1 MTTPIQFQDVYRSF
15 GNLDV
20 LRGLSLSV
28 RPGEIY
34 AFLGRNGSGK
44 TTALRVLLGFLRPMA
59 GHSRILGIDS
69 QALMPADRGRIGY
82 VSEGHRLYGSFR
94 VRDAIQFEAGTRP
107 GFRKDYATQA
117 ARRCGLPP
125 KQLVVQLSRGQRAQL
140 ALIFAVAG
148 QPEVMIFDDPAMGL
162 DVVMRR
168 EFLDVMIDLLSDQGI
183 SVLFSSHIL
192 TDVERIA
199 DRVGILHDGR
209 LMVDA
214 AMTELKQRVQ
224 KRFWSGPN
232 GAAHS
237 PPRIDGLLRSQ
248 PRREGW
254 ELTLLDLDQKSEAQL
269 AAGGFRL
276 SEPTVPSLEDL
287 FLDLTAGA
295 TRSILPQPEEAES

>member
-1 MTTPIQFQDVYRSF
+1 MTPIQFDDVYRSF
-15 GNLDV
+15 GSQDV

-28 RPGEIY
+28 RPGEIF
-34 AFLGRNGSGK
+34 ALLGRNGSGK
-44 TTALRVLLGFLRPMA
+44 TTALRVLLGFLKPMA
-59 GHSRILGIDS
+59 GHARILGIDS
-69 QALMPADRGRIGY
+69 QALTPEDRGRIGY

-107 GFRKDYATQA
+107 NFRKDYAAEA
-117 ARRCGLPP
+117 AKRCGLPP
-125 KQLVVQLSRGQRAQL
+125 KQLVMQLSRGQRAQL

-183 SVLFSSHIL
+183 GVLFSSHIL

-214 AMTELKQRVQ
+214 SMTELKRRVQ
-224 KRFWSGPN
+224 KRFWCGPN
-232 GAAHS
+232 GAANS
-237 PPRIDGLLRSQ
+237 PPRVQGMLRSQ
-248 PRREGW
+248 PRKDGW
-254 ELTLLDLDQKSEAQL
+254 ELTLLDLDNEREAQL
-269 AAGGFRL
+269 AAGGSRL
-276 SEPTVPSLEDL
+276 SEPSVPSLEDL

-295 TRSILPQPEEAES
+295 TRSILPQPKES